1 MFDLMDAIANL
12 QTVFAV
18 AAIEAG
24 RDARRPQILTSK
36 RIARLAHHFR

>member
-18 AAIEAG
+18 AATEAG
-24 RDARRPQILTSK
+24 REARR
-36 RIARLAHHFR
+36 RLKFRRANELPG